1 MVKIYQ
7 QWIDKSDINTNTI
20 KLSILVQTNTY
31 SGVYIETQGS
41 GPDQKEDDDE
51 DSESVEKETWRGRAD
66 LVILYASS
74 NCLSLNM
81 NIFCSSIFEII
92 Y

>member
-1 MVKIYQ
+1 M
-7 QWIDKSDINTNTI
+7 
-20 KLSILVQTNTY
+20 
-31 SGVYIETQGS
+31 VYIEPRGS
-41 GPDQKEDDDE
+41 GPEEKEDDDE

-74 NCLSLNM
+74 NCLSFNM
-81 NIFCSSIFEII
+81 KIFCSSTLEII